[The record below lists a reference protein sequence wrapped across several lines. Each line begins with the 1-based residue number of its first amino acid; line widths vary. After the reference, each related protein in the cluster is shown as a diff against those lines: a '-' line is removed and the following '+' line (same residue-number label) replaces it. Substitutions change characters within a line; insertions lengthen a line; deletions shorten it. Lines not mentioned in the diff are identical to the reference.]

1 MDGDAVIMS
10 ELCLELFSE
19 EIPARMQIKAASNML
34 ITLEKEVKELGL
46 TYTKSQY
53 LVTPRRI
60 FLYIDGLA
68 KDLPEKAIDRKGP
81 KIDAKPEAI
90 EGFLRSVAM
99 KINDLSIIDGFY
111 YAKKLEPA
119 KPADLSLKAIIEQ
132 ILKSFTWPKSMR
144 INDDRSRWVR
154 PLRNILCLFD
164 GKVLPIEFAGFTAN
178 NYSFGHRFMAPGKLE
193 INSFADYRDKMR
205 QAFVILSSDERSE
218 IIGSNAIKLAEN
230 LGLTAILEQ
239 DLLNEVVGLTEY
251 PNILLGRIEQ
261 QFVSLPKE
269 VLISSMKT
277 HQRYFYLEN
286 KQGEIAPYFIFAA
299 NVKHANDKVIIE
311 GNEKVLRARLADAK
325 FFWEQDLKQPI
336 SENFAKLAKMTFHS
350 KLGTMFD
357 KTNRIIALAEFIANK
372 LTIDDLT
379 LVKKAALLA
388 KSDLVSEMVGEFP
401 ELQGIMGK
409 YYAQKSGEEEEVAL
423 AIAEHYRPI
432 DANDLGDISKL
443 GAIIAIADKLDT
455 IVGLWLAGEKPTSSK
470 DPFALRRAALGIIKL
485 IRYHHFDLSL
495 VELINE
501 AAVNYTLEW
510 NDIIHKEIASF
521 FDDRL
526 KYYLKAENSRHD
538 LIMAVLNEDSD
549 NIYQAS
555 LRLRALEDFMANKEA
570 QELVFAMK
578 RILRILADANL
589 NLGLEVNQLLLTP
602 VELELYNQLM
612 KRQANFEDLSSLVP
626 AISKF
631 FDQVMVNDPD
641 IKLKQNRLNL
651 LNKIANLGKK
661 IADFN
666 MVEV

>member
-1 MDGDAVIMS
+1 MS

-34 ITLEKEVKELGL
+34 ETLEKEIKELGL
-46 TYTKSQY
+46 NYGKSQCF
-53 LVTPRRI
+53 VTPRRI
-60 FLYIDGLA
+60 FLYIDGLSS
-68 KDLPEKAIDRKGP
+68 DLPEKIIDRKGP

-90 EGFLRSVAM
+90 EGFLRSAGM
-99 KINDLSIIDGFY
+99 KLDELSVVDGFY
-111 YAKKLEPA
+111 YVKKLEPA
-119 KPADLSLKAIIEQ
+119 RPADLSLKAIIEQ

-154 PLRNILCLFD
+154 PLRNILCLFG
-164 GKVLPIEFAGFTAN
+164 GKILPVEFAGLTAN
-178 NYSFGHRFMAPGKLE
+178 NYSFGHRFMAPDRLE
-193 INSFADYRDKMR
+193 ISSFADYQTKMR
-205 QAFVILSSDERSE
+205 QAFVILSSDERRE
-218 IIGSNAIKLAEN
+218 IITSHSLKIAKE
-230 LGLTAILEQ
+230 LGLTAVLEQ

-251 PNILLGRIEQ
+251 PNILLGKIEQ
-261 QFVSLPKE
+261 QFIDLPKE
-269 VLISSMKT
+269 VLITSMKT
-277 HQRYFYLEN
+277 HQRYFYLEDSLGN
-286 KQGEIAPYFIFAA
+286 IAPYFIFAA
-299 NVKHANDKVIIE
+299 NVKHKSDDTIIE

-336 SENFAKLAKMTFHS
+336 SQNLAKLAKMTFHS

-357 KTNRIIALAEFIANK
+357 KTNRIIALAEFIAK
-372 LTIDDLT
+372 KVAVDDLT
-379 LVKKAALLA
+379 DVKKAALLA

-409 YYAQKSGEEEEVAL
+409 YYAQKSGEEQEVAV

-432 DANDLGDISKL
+432 DASDLGDISKL
-443 GAIIAIADKLDT
+443 GAIIAMADKLDT

-485 IRYHHFDLSL
+485 IRYHQFNLSL
-495 VELINE
+495 SELINE
-501 AAVNYTLEW
+501 AASNYELEW
-510 NDIIHKEIASF
+510 TNDIHKEIISF

-538 LIMAVLNEDSD
+538 LIMATLNGDSD
-549 NIYQAS
+549 DIYAVT
-555 LRLRALEDFMANKEA
+555 LKLTALEQFMENKEP

-578 RILRILADANL
+578 RILRILADAKL
-589 NLGLEVNQLLLTP
+589 ELSLEVTQSLLTP
-602 VELELYNQLM
+602 VELELYNQVI
-612 KRQANFEDLSSLVP
+612 KKQASFEDLNSLVP
-626 AISKF
+626 AISQF

-651 LNKIANLGKK
+651 LNKIANLSKQ